1 MSVEDKIVDIRE
13 HYEAELV
20 RAGVRTDNI
29 DYDILEDVR
38 AEFVSKIKYLI
49 SEEHTLAN
57 SNKRKEEILGVKLE
71 VNPNLKDGQFVLSSE
86 PER

>member
-29 DYDILEDVR
+29 DYDILVDVR

-71 VNPNLKDGQFVLSSE
+71 VNPNLKDRQFVLSGE
-86 PER
+86 PES

>member
-20 RAGVRTDNI
+20 RAGVRIDNI

-86 PER
+86 SEL